1 MELTEMQRKLQ
12 NYKGQLK
19 ALEKLKKQ
27 KELIDGQIH
36 HAEEDITKYE
46 QSLSEA
52 RKRLNKLENFSFVNV
67 FRTWSGKQ
75 DELLEEGYGQMAERE
90 LRLIETQLIYEDL
103 KDEVI
108 DIIYKINAINET
120 YVSEQIKSLENKI
133 QIYYMTH
140 EPKMASELNELVEQE
155 LLVQQLIVEITEAL
169 EAGRIARERLIEAS
183 DALNTAS
190 GYSTWDTFLG
200 GGVLATALKHQ
211 ELDKSNNFI
220 HSAQK
225 ALQRF
230 QNELLDIQEMRQDT
244 LEIETDGFVK
254 FADYFFDDIFSAW
267 SIHSKIATSTSQ
279 IGRVLDDVEN
289 TVRELKEKLAKA
301 EDMKAQ
307 LADKKSR
314 LVSNVG
320 NDCFEEE
327 TGVK

>member
-1 MELTEMQRKLQ
+1 MKLTEMQRKLQ
-12 NYKGQLK
+12 DYKKQLK

-27 KELIDGQIH
+27 KELIDGQIC
-36 HAEEDITKYE
+36 HAEEDIAKHE
-46 QSLSEA
+46 LSLREA

-67 FRTWSGKQ
+67 FRTWTRKQ
-75 DELLEEGYGQMAERE
+75 DELLEDGYGQMAERE

-103 KDEVI
+103 KDAVI
-108 DIIYKINAINET
+108 DIIYKINAINESFIWGQ
-120 YVSEQIKSLENKI
+120 VEKLENKI
-133 QIYYMTH
+133 QLYYMAH
-140 EPKMASELNELVEQE
+140 EPEIASELNELVEQE

-169 EAGRIARERLIEAS
+169 EAGRIARESLIEAS

-190 GYSTWDTFLG
+190 GYSTWDTFFG

-211 ELDKSNNFI
+211 ELDKSNSYI
-220 HSAQK
+220 HRAQK
-225 ALQRF
+225 ALQHF

-267 SIHSKIATSTSQ
+267 SVHSKIATSTSQ
-279 IGRVLDDVEN
+279 VGRVLDDVVN
-289 TVRELKEKLAKA
+289 TMRELKEKLAKA
-301 EDMKAQ
+301 EDKKRQ
-307 LADKKSR
+307 LADKKAR
-314 LVSNVG
+314 LVSNGG